1 MGRYEWLTLAVLAGS
16 MYVTVMIV
24 MDVVARVGW

>member
-1 MGRYEWLTLAVLAGS
+1 MGRYEWLTLAVLAAS
-16 MYVTVMIV
+16 VCLTVMIV